1 MTAGELRL
9 FHKRYMAV
17 QHKGIQSVFK
27 LTEKARKTR
36 NFFPAPLFPAPS
48 DTMTRADQLRPIPLY
63 HTGQEVYM
71 HREVKQLPRAA
82 KVKIRRYLQQGRD
95 YRYEVEYEGER
106 HWCYE
111 YDLSKYAVAD

>member
-1 MTAGELRL
+1 
-9 FHKRYMAV
+9 
-17 QHKGIQSVFK
+17 
-27 LTEKARKTR
+27 
-36 NFFPAPLFPAPS
+36 
-48 DTMTRADQLRPIPLY
+48 
-63 HTGQEVYM
+63 M

-82 KVKIRRYLQQGRD
+82 KVKIRRYLLQGRD